1 MAVESGFNPF
11 AQSHVGA
18 QGLMQVMTKV
28 HSDKYEGFGGKMA
41 AFDPVSNLRVGAKVL
56 QRVHCPRWL
65 HRGWTE
71 VLCGRS

>member
-1 MAVESGFNPF
+1 
-11 AQSHVGA
+11 VGA

-56 QRVHCPRWL
+56 KECIARAGSVEGGLKFYVGAARWKRRRPR
-65 HRGWTE
+65 RQSAG
-71 VLCGRS
+71 